1 MLTKPTK
8 KEKLLFLHF
17 SFCMDC
23 VFVIGMLNSEILEAE
38 FIFVLN
44 YVQRLSPLI
53 RDKNKRGSVF
63 FNQLTPGSTK
73 DFQNLQ
79 LLL

>member
-1 MLTKPTK
+1 MALPQYFLQRMLTKPTK

-23 VFVIGMLNSEILEAE
+23 VFVIGMLNSEILEAD

-44 YVQRLSPLI
+44 CVQRL
-53 RDKNKRGSVF
+53 
-63 FNQLTPGSTK
+63 
-73 DFQNLQ
+73 
-79 LLL
+79 